1 MPGHRGSTR
10 RFTKRL
16 AVRGWWGVIPL
27 VIALLAALS
36 APAGTAGASPG
47 GHASTPW
54 PGGVWEPDP
63 VTYGMT
69 VVTNVPVTMDDGVT
83 LFANIGYPTDLAT
96 GQPAVGKFPVLL
108 TQNPYQGPTQS
119 PDPFFVTR
127 GYIFASV
134 TVRGTLNSEAPGG
147 TAENPG
153 TLVNDMFS
161 PREAQ
166 DGVELVNWAAGR
178 DGFNGLK
185 GSQGQGLEGPTGT
198 GLDGPNGVVG
208 LTGCSQLGDNQLFT
222 AAAVGRHSPLKAILP
237 ACAGSTYD
245 GVYFS
250 GGIPSPIVPLFGAG
264 LSGLLSGPQ
273 HATENN
279 AAGVALEQ
287 DILSGGP
294 RAYDGTYWQQRTTT
308 PALVAQI
315 VRNGIPALLWTG
327 WNAPDNIG
335 SLAMYAAF
343 QNTWLGKP
351 YYAPMNTHQ
360 PTTGRYQIIVGP
372 WGHGQGLDESIMLE
386 WYDTWLKG
394 EHTDMTKTQTPMHL
408 YQSGSGTGS
417 GWVNAS
423 TNPVASTYT
432 SYDLSG
438 GGTLVASGRGGRT
451 ASAAGSSS
459 DTITYGQPGQ
469 SGTTLSYTTSSFP
482 RGATL
487 AGPISA
493 TIYAS
498 SSNTNLEL
506 IATLYDVAP
515 DGTATQVATGSLL
528 GSMGAI
534 NKQQSWFENGVL
546 IQPDHPFLADQYVP
560 AGQTARYDITI
571 YPAVWSL
578 PAGDSLRLTLSTQEP
593 SSACSS
599 QLSALLPA
607 IPCVL
612 TAPQNATLPGG
623 VYQIDRSRSLPSSVN
638 LPLLPNDYL
647 PATTSGITP
656 TSNGLTEPLN
666 WSSPRPGGR
675 S

>member
-1 MPGHRGSTR
+1 VPGHCGSSR
-10 RFTKRL
+10 RFATGIALR
-16 AVRGWWGVIPL
+16 RWWGVTP
-27 VIALLAALS
+27 VVVAVLAALS
-36 APAGTAGASPG
+36 APAGASPV
-47 GHASTPW
+47 APSTTW
-54 PGGVWEPDP
+54 PGGVWQPDP

-69 VVTNVPVTMDDGVT
+69 VVSNVPVKMDDGVT
-83 LFANIGYPTDLAT
+83 LFANIGYPSDPVT
-96 GQPAVGKFPVLL
+96 GQPAAGRFPVLL

-127 GYIFASV
+127 GYIYASV

-147 TAENPG
+147 TADNPG

-178 DGFNGLK
+178 NGFNGLK
-185 GSQGQGLEGPTGT
+185 GSDGKGLKGPQGTRM
-198 GLDGPNGVVG
+198 DGPNGVVG

-264 LSGLLSGPQ
+264 LSGLLSGTE
-273 HATENN
+273 HAPENN

-287 DILSGGP
+287 NILSGGP
-294 RAYDGTYWQQRTTT
+294 EAYDGTYWQQRTTT

-327 WNAPDNIG
+327 WDAPDNIG

-343 QNTWLGKP
+343 QNTWLGRP
-351 YYAPMNTHQ
+351 YYAPMNTYQ
-360 PTTGRYQIIVGP
+360 PTTGRYQIVVGP
-372 WGHGQGLDESIMLE
+372 WGHGVGLDESFDLE

-394 EHTDMTKTQTPMHL
+394 EHTDMTDTQTPMHL
-408 YQSGSGTGS
+408 FENGSGTGS

-438 GGTLVASGRGGRT
+438 GGALVAGGRGGGN
-451 ASAAGSSS
+451 ASAGGASSG
-459 DTITYGQPGQ
+459 TITYGQPGQ
-469 SGTTLSYTTSSFP
+469 SGTTLSYTTPSFP

-506 IATLYDVAP
+506 IGTLYEVAP
-515 DGTATQVATGSLL
+515 NGTATQVATGSLL
-528 GSMGAI
+528 GSMRAI
-534 NKQQSWFENGVL
+534 NEQQSWFDRNGVL
-546 IQPDHPFLADQYVP
+546 IQPDHPFLADRYVP

-578 PAGDSLRLTLSTQEP
+578 PAGDSLRLTLATQEP
-593 SSACSS
+593 ASSCSS
-599 QLSALLPA
+599 QLTALLPA

-623 VYQIDRSRSLPSSVN
+623 VYQIDHSRSLPSSVN

-647 PATTSGITP
+647 PVTTSGTTP
-656 TSNGLTEPLN
+656 TSNGLTEPLD